1 MNTKHTPGPW
11 TIDGA
16 QVYAD
21 GYVYTSS
28 TVDDDLVV
36 EVNTSTRPYGLL
48 TETDK
53 ANLALIAAAP
63 KMLIALQHVA
73 GHWEAAEREG
83 DDAYALDLATCETC
97 QQLVKEAIEAL

>member
-63 KMLIALQHVA
+63 DLLAALKGVMQEVDFLVADGTLLSKVVSTNANYGAAHAAIAK
-73 GHWEAAEREG
+73 
-83 DDAYALDLATCETC
+83 ATT
-97 QQLVKEAIEAL
+97 